1 MYISKREVKVDKEKI
16 LSSVELRANL
26 SEIIELV
33 RNRGQTYIIKK
44 RGKPV
49 AVIMGFRKYKGMV
62 NGKRLLKSHGS
73 NQILKLS
80 NTATSI
86 AKIDNAIKNLR
97 KSRIVTLSR
106 AFK

>member
-1 MYISKREVKVDKEKI
+1 MDKEKI

-26 SEIIELV
+26 SEIIEQA

-44 RGKPV
+44 REKPV

-62 NGKRLLKSHGS
+62 NGKRLLKVHGS

-80 NTATSI
+80 NTVTSV

>member
-1 MYISKREVKVDKEKI
+1 VDKEKI
-16 LSSVELRANL
+16 LSSAELRANL
-26 SEIIELV
+26 SEIMEQAK
-33 RNRGQTYIIKK
+33 NRGQTYIIKK

-73 NQILKLS
+73 NQILKL
-80 NTATSI
+80 NNAATSV
-86 AKIDNAIKNLR
+86 AKIDKAIKNLR
-97 KSRIVTLSR
+97 NSKIVTLSR

>member
-1 MYISKREVKVDKEKI
+1 MYISKREVKVDKEKN

-33 RNRGQTYIIKK
+33 RNLGQTYIIKK

-73 NQILKLS
+73 N
-80 NTATSI
+80 TATSV

-97 KSRIVTLSR
+97 KSRIATLSR